1 MGCYQSRQAKL
12 VFDPSEMKTS
22 VVKKTTG
29 NNVSSKEKKAIEKKN
44 NEKIHKIGKLLGL

>member
-22 VVKKTTG
+22 VVRKTIG
-29 NNVSSKEKKAIEKKN
+29 NEISKEKKAIEKKN